1 MIGSVKLFLLRL
13 ITKYINATKIQ
24 GTFLLYLSLLV
35 CPLASVSDEGSEN
48 ISNFYWSISSLD
60 VKISLSTPFINCLRT
75 QNKIIL
81 QSYSFFFINSSYPI
95 HFLAIYL
102 SMIICFSVSPLN
114 NTFLFKLSIFEK
126 FSVRIH
132 WRLSTYMQQANK

>member
-48 ISNFYWSISSLD
+48 ISNFY
-60 VKISLSTPFINCLRT
+60 
-75 QNKIIL
+75 
-81 QSYSFFFINSSYPI
+81 
-95 HFLAIYL
+95 
-102 SMIICFSVSPLN
+102 
-114 NTFLFKLSIFEK
+114 
-126 FSVRIH
+126 
-132 WRLSTYMQQANK
+132 

>member
-81 QSYSFFFINSSYPI
+81 QSYSFFLLTVHIRFISLLFISLWLFAFQSVPSII
-95 HFLAIYL
+95 HFYSNFLY
-102 SMIICFSVSPLN
+102 SKSFQSV
-114 NTFLFKLSIFEK
+114 FIED
-126 FSVRIH
+126 
-132 WRLSTYMQQANK
+132 